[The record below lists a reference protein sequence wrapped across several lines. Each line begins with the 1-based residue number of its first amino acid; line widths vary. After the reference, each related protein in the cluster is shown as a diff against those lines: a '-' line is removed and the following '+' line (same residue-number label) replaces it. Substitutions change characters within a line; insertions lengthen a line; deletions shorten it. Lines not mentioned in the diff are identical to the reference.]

1 MKAAILAGG
10 LGKRLR
16 PLTDDRPKPMIEVS
30 GTPILGWQIAWLA
43 SHAIS
48 DIVLCTGYM
57 RESIIN
63 YVGNGSKF
71 GVRVSYVT
79 EDEPLGTGGALK
91 NAESLLRNEESFFV
105 LNGDVLTN
113 LDPNRLVRV
122 LGDEAV
128 GAIATV
134 PLRSPFGIVDAGED
148 GQITGFRE
156 KPVLENYWINA
167 GVYCLSSSIL
177 AGLQRVGDLESE
189 VFPQLVRERSLRT
202 VRYSDTH
209 WRSIDSHK
217 DIDEAAK
224 ELEKT

>member
-71 GVRVSYVT
+71 GVRVGYVT

-113 LDPNRLVRV
+113 LDPNRLVGV

-189 VFPQLVRERSLRT
+189 VFPQLVRERSLRA
-202 VRYSDTH
+202 VRYSDTQ

>member
-10 LGKRLR
+10 VGKRLR

-30 GTPILGWQIAWLA
+30 GTPILGWQISWLA
-43 SHAIS
+43 SHGIS

-71 GVRVSYVT
+71 SVRVSYVV

-105 LNGDVLTN
+105 LNGDILTN
-113 LDPNRLVRV
+113 LNPNRLVKV
-122 LGDEAV
+122 LDDEVV

-134 PLRSPFGIVDAGED
+134 PLRSPFGIVDSGED
-148 GQITGFRE
+148 GQINGFRE

-167 GVYCLSSSIL
+167 GVYCLSSSVFD
-177 AGLQRVGDLESE
+177 GLQRVGDLETE
-189 VFPQLVRERSLRT
+189 LFPQLVQERSLRA
-202 VRYSDTH
+202 VRYSDIN

-217 DIDEAAK
+217 DVDEATK
-224 ELEKT
+224 ELEKS

>member
-1 MKAAILAGG
+1 
-10 LGKRLR
+10 
-16 PLTDDRPKPMIEVS
+16 
-30 GTPILGWQIAWLA
+30 
-43 SHAIS
+43 
-48 DIVLCTGYM
+48 M
-57 RESIIN
+57 RESIVS
-63 YVGNGSKF
+63 YVGNGQKF
-71 GVRVSYVT
+71 GVRVGYVV
-79 EDEPLGTGGALK
+79 EEEPLGTGGALK

-113 LDPNRLVRV
+113 LDPYRLVNV
-122 LGDEAV
+122 LEEEVV
-128 GAIATV
+128 GVIATV

-148 GQITGFRE
+148 GRINGFRE

-177 AGLQRVGDLESE
+177 PRLQRVGDLESE
-189 VFPQLVRERSLRT
+189 LFPHLVQERGLRA

-224 ELEKT
+224 ELEKS

>member
-1 MKAAILAGG
+1 
-10 LGKRLR
+10 
-16 PLTDDRPKPMIEVS
+16 MIEVS

-71 GVRVSYVT
+71 GVRVGYVT

-113 LDPNRLVRV
+113 LDPNRLVGV
-122 LGDEAV
+122 LGDEDV

-189 VFPQLVRERSLRT
+189 VFPQLVRERSLRA
-202 VRYSDTH
+202 VRYSDTQ

>member
-1 MKAAILAGG
+1 LKAAILAGG
-10 LGKRLR
+10 VGKRLR

-30 GTPILGWQIAWLA
+30 GTPILGWQISWLA
-43 SHAIS
+43 SHGIS

-71 GVRVSYVT
+71 SVRVSYVV

-105 LNGDVLTN
+105 LNGDILTN
-113 LDPNRLVRV
+113 LNPNRLVKV
-122 LGDEAV
+122 LDDEVV

-134 PLRSPFGIVDAGED
+134 PLRSPFGIVDSGED
-148 GQITGFRE
+148 GQINGFRE

-167 GVYCLSSSIL
+167 GVYCLSSSVFD
-177 AGLQRVGDLESE
+177 GLQRVGDLETE
-189 VFPQLVRERSLRT
+189 LFPQLVQERSLRA
-202 VRYSDTH
+202 VRYSDIN

-217 DIDEAAK
+217 DVDEATK
-224 ELEKT
+224 ELEKS

>member
-10 LGKRLR
+10 VGKRLR

-30 GTPILGWQIAWLA
+30 GTPILGWQISWLA
-43 SHAIS
+43 SHGIS

-63 YVGNGSKF
+63 YVGSGSKF
-71 GVRVSYVT
+71 SVRVSYVV

-91 NAESLLRNEESFFV
+91 NAESLLRHEESFFV
-105 LNGDVLTN
+105 LNGDILTN
-113 LDPNRLVRV
+113 LNPNRLVKV
-122 LGDEAV
+122 LDDEVV

-134 PLRSPFGIVDAGED
+134 PLRSPFGIVDSGED
-148 GQITGFRE
+148 GQINGFRE

-167 GVYCLSSSIL
+167 GVYCLSSSVFD
-177 AGLQRVGDLESE
+177 GLQRVGDLETE
-189 VFPQLVRERSLRT
+189 LFPQLVQERSLRA
-202 VRYSDTH
+202 VRYSDIN

-217 DIDEAAK
+217 DVDEATK
-224 ELEKT
+224 ELEKS

>member
-1 MKAAILAGG
+1 LKAAILAGG

-16 PLTDDRPKPMIEVS
+16 PLTDDRPKPMIKVS

-71 GVRVSYVT
+71 GVRVGYVT

-105 LNGDVLTN
+105 LNGDLIVL
-113 LDPNRLVRV
+113 
-122 LGDEAV
+122 
-128 GAIATV
+128 
-134 PLRSPFGIVDAGED
+134 S
-148 GQITGFRE
+148 GFWGMR
-156 KPVLENYWINA
+156 PSAL
-167 GVYCLSSSIL
+167 
-177 AGLQRVGDLESE
+177 
-189 VFPQLVRERSLRT
+189 
-202 VRYSDTH
+202 
-209 WRSIDSHK
+209 
-217 DIDEAAK
+217 
-224 ELEKT
+224 

>member
-1 MKAAILAGG
+1 
-10 LGKRLR
+10 
-16 PLTDDRPKPMIEVS
+16 MIEVS

-71 GVRVSYVT
+71 GVRVGYVT

-189 VFPQLVRERSLRT
+189 VFPQLVRERSLRA
-202 VRYSDTH
+202 VRYSDTQ

>member
-71 GVRVSYVT
+71 GVRVGYVT

-189 VFPQLVRERSLRT
+189 VFPQLVRERSLRA
-202 VRYSDTH
+202 VRYSDTQ

>member
-1 MKAAILAGG
+1 LKAAILAGG

-71 GVRVSYVT
+71 GVRVGYVT

-113 LDPNRLVRV
+113 LDPNRLVGV

-189 VFPQLVRERSLRT
+189 VFPQLVRERSLRA
-202 VRYSDTH
+202 VRYSDTQ